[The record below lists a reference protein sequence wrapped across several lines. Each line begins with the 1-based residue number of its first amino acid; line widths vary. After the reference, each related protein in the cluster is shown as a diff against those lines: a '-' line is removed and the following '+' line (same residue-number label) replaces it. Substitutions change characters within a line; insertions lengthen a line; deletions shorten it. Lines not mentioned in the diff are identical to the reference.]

1 MKTMTNMTS
10 LLLIACLALPL
21 SLARA
26 ETAPDAGNIS
36 GKVAETMDT
45 AGYTY
50 VLVDSGAK
58 KVWAAAP
65 QFAVKKGD
73 TVSFAPSMP
82 MPGYH
87 SQSLNRDFD
96 LVYFANGITVNGG
109 GSQAAL
115 PPGHPAL
122 GGAGDKPLPPG
133 HPVLKKE
140 TASPNL
146 DLTGIPRAKAGKLVS
161 EIISGAAKLAGKEV
175 TVRGKVVKYNADIM
189 GKNWLH
195 VQDGSGSAAKKDND
209 LLVTTVADVKVGD
222 MVLVTG
228 KVAVNQDFGAGY
240 KYAVMVADAQ
250 VTVE

>member
-1 MKTMTNMTS
+1 MKKMTNVKS

-21 SLARA
+21 SFARA
-26 ETAPDAGNIS
+26 QTADAGNIS

-50 VLVDSGAK
+50 VLVDSGGK

-65 QFAVKKGD
+65 QFAVKTGD

-109 GSQAAL
+109 GSKPAL

-133 HPVLKKE
+133 HPALNQKS
-140 TASPNL
+140 ASPNL
-146 DLTGIPRAKAGKLVS
+146 DLTNIKRAEGGKIVQ

-195 VQDGSGSAAKKDND
+195 IRDGSGSAGKKDND
-209 LLVTTVADVKVGD
+209 LLVTTDTDAKVGD
-222 MVLVTG
+222 TVLVTG
-228 KVAVNQDFGAGY
+228 KIAVNQDFGAGY
-240 KYAVMVADAQ
+240 KYAVMLADAK

>member
-1 MKTMTNMTS
+1 MKTMTHVKS

-21 SLARA
+21 SFARA
-26 ETAPDAGNIS
+26 ETTDASTIS
-36 GKVAETMDT
+36 GKVAETMTT

-50 VLVDSGAK
+50 VLVDTGAK

-65 QFAVKKGD
+65 QFAVKAGD
-73 TVSFAPSMP
+73 TVSFVPSMP

-109 GSQAAL
+109 GSKTAL

-122 GGAGDKPLPPG
+122 NHKS
-133 HPVLKKE
+133 
-140 TASPNL
+140 ASPNL
-146 DLTGIPRAKAGKLVS
+146 DLTGIKRATDGKIIQ

-175 TVRGKVVKYNADIM
+175 TVRGKVIKYNADIM

-195 VQDGSGSAAKKDND
+195 LQDGSGSAGKKDND
-209 LLVTTVADVKVGD
+209 LLVTTLTDAKLGD
-222 MVLVTG
+222 MVVVTG
-228 KVAVNQDFGAGY
+228 KIAANQDFGAGY
-240 KYAVMVADAQ
+240 KYAVMLADAK

>member
-1 MKTMTNMTS
+1 MKKMTNVKS

-21 SLARA
+21 PFAHA
-26 ETAPDAGNIS
+26 ETTADAGSIS
-36 GKVAETMDT
+36 GKVAETMTT

-50 VLVDSGAK
+50 VLVDTAGK
-58 KVWAAAP
+58 KVWATAP
-65 QFAVKKGD
+65 QFAVKTGD
-73 TVSFAPSMP
+73 TVSFVPSMP
-82 MPGYH
+82 MTGYH
-87 SQSLNRDFD
+87 SQSLKRDFD

-109 GSQAAL
+109 GIKAAL
-115 PPGHPAL
+115 PPGHQAL

-146 DLTGIPRAKAGKLVS
+146 DLTGIPRAKDGKLVA

-195 VQDGSGSAAKKDND
+195 LQDGSGSAAKKDND
-209 LLVTTVADVKVGD
+209 LLVTTVTDAKVGD
-222 MVLVTG
+222 VVLVTG

-240 KYAVMVADAQ
+240 KYAVMLANTQ

>member
-1 MKTMTNMTS
+1 MNMKRI
-10 LLLIACLALPL
+10 LLLLCLALPL
-21 SLARA
+21 PFVRA
-26 ETAPDAGNIS
+26 ETTPDAASIS
-36 GKVAETMDT
+36 GKVTETMDT

-73 TVSFAPSMP
+73 TVSFVPSMP

-133 HPVLKKE
+133 HPSLNPKS
-140 TASPNL
+140 TSPNL
-146 DLTGIPRAKAGKLVS
+146 DLANIQRAKDGKTVQ

-195 VQDGSGSAAKKDND
+195 LQDGSGSAGKKDND
-209 LLVTTVADVKVGD
+209 VLVTTLTDAKAGDVV
-222 MVLVTG
+222 VVTG

-240 KYAVMVADAQ
+240 KYAVMLADAK

>member
-1 MKTMTNMTS
+1 MKNMTNVKT
-10 LLLIACLALPL
+10 LLLILL
-21 SLARA
+21 SLTFPLLFARA
-26 ETAPDAGNIS
+26 QATDAGNIY
-36 GKVAETMDT
+36 GKVTETINT

-65 QFAVKKGD
+65 QFAVKVGD

-109 GSQAAL
+109 GSKAAL
-115 PPGHPAL
+115 PPGHPAI

-133 HPVLKKE
+133 HPALNQKS
-140 TASPNL
+140 ADPNL
-146 DLTGIPRAKAGKLVS
+146 DLTKIKRAEGGKLVQ
-161 EIISGAAKLAGKEV
+161 EIISGATKLAGKEV
-175 TVRGKVVKYNADIM
+175 TVRGKVVKYNADIL

-195 VQDGSGSAAKKDND
+195 IQDGSGSAGKKDND
-209 LLVTTVADVKVGD
+209 LLVTTVTDAKVGD
-222 MVLVTG
+222 TVLVTA
-228 KVAVNQDFGAGY
+228 KIAVNQDFGAGY
-240 KYAVMVADAQ
+240 KYAVMLDDAKVA
-250 VTVE
+250 VE

>member
-1 MKTMTNMTS
+1 MKKMTNLKS
-10 LLLIACLALPL
+10 LLFIACLALPL
-21 SLARA
+21 SFARA
-26 ETAPDAGNIS
+26 QTADADNIS
-36 GKVAETMDT
+36 GKVTETMDT

-50 VLVDSGAK
+50 VLVDSGTK

-65 QFAVKKGD
+65 QFAVKTGD

-109 GSQAAL
+109 GIKAAL

-122 GGAGDKPLPPG
+122 NQKS
-133 HPVLKKE
+133 
-140 TASPNL
+140 ASPNL
-146 DLTGIPRAKAGKLVS
+146 DLSNIKRAEGGKIVQ

-195 VQDGSGSAAKKDND
+195 IRDGSGSADKKDND
-209 LLVTTVADVKVGD
+209 LLVTTDTDAKVGD
-222 MVLVTG
+222 TVLVTG
-228 KVAVNQDFGAGY
+228 KIAVNQDFGAGY
-240 KYAVMVADAQ
+240 KYAVMLADAK